1 MWWFILNL
9 TVFYMQVTY
18 LKAHNPTSVAEVV
31 LGFVCSSPCHGLFA
45 QVVLGFVYSFS
56 CYGLFVYIDNWLKDS
71 AYKHS
76 FLLCIIFVIKVNI
89 LHCTMLLLNKK
100 MNWQVQCSLTTIWG
114 RKCEEGQVISLEYK
128 VLWGKIIK
136 GIVLWSKMDKTYKL
150 H

>member
-1 MWWFILNL
+1 
-9 TVFYMQVTY
+9 MQVTY

-89 LHCTMLLLNKK
+89 ALHDVTFEQENELTSTM
-100 MNWQVQCSLTTIWG
+100 
-114 RKCEEGQVISLEYK
+114 
-128 VLWGKIIK
+128 
-136 GIVLWSKMDKTYKL
+136 
-150 H
+150 